1 MIATTALAAQYA
13 GTLNLSDTTKLAA
26 RATQPAPLAPP
37 PNPPG
42 KIVLA
47 ADLSTIANARLRL
60 SDRRWDY
67 TLSYSPSLSATDLE
81 LSFIPLTFQAG
92 SAAVGWHDRF
102 LRVLVSETASYGQLS
117 SALPYQPPTAL
128 AQSTTP
134 GQATAPGATTA
145 PAQPT
150 APGQATLLQ
159 SAAPTTL
166 YVGASDTS
174 ASMALRS
181 TRRVT
186 ISLSGGYGV
195 SGGLTTT
202 TKAVIPE
209 QYGPRVGAAVAYV
222 LSRSDGLATLASAQE
237 TITSGP
243 CPPPS
248 FTPFCV
254 ERTPLVQVQESLRHQ
269 LSATM
274 TLTIGVGAAASVVRT
289 LTLEELVIQP
299 IAVVALSDRFGT
311 LGASTFTLSAQLGT
325 VVDIRTGLP
334 SYNVQTTA
342 ALADW
347 VAPTIMLGLT
357 AGLVQTVP
365 YPPNSNPNPLTA
377 LSGGAEARFR
387 LDRQLDVGLG
397 VQEFWQRQTGYD
409 PLASTIGYVSVTG
422 RARTL
427 HF

>member
-13 GTLNLSDTTKLAA
+13 GTLDLSDTTRLAA
-26 RATQPAPLAPP
+26 RATQPPP
-37 PNPPG
+37 IVTTPSPG

-47 ADLSTIANARLRL
+47 ADVSTVANARLRL
-60 SDRRWDY
+60 RDRRWDY
-67 TLSYSPSLSATDLE
+67 TLSYSPSVTATDME
-81 LSFIPLTFQAG
+81 LSFIPLTLQAG
-92 SAAVGWHDRF
+92 GAAVGWHDRF
-102 LRVLVSETASYGQLS
+102 LRVLVSETASYGQIS
-117 SALPYQPPTAL
+117 SVLPYLPPTAP

-134 GQATAPGATTA
+134 GQATAPGQTTA
-145 PAQPT
+145 PGQPT

-166 YVGASDTS
+166 EVVASDTS

-209 QYGPRVGAAVAYV
+209 QYGPRAGASVVYV
-222 LSRSDGLATLASAQE
+222 LSRRDGLTTLASAQE

-248 FTPFCV
+248 FTPLCV
-254 ERTPLVQVQESLRHQ
+254 ERTPIVQVQESLRHQ
-269 LSATM
+269 LSATL

-289 LTLEELVIQP
+289 LTMEELVIEP
-299 IAVVALSDRFGT
+299 IGVVAVSDRFGT
-311 LGASTFTLSAQLGT
+311 LGASTFTLSAQLAP

-334 SYNVQTTA
+334 TYNVQTTA
-342 ALADW
+342 ALVDW
-347 VAPTIMLGLT
+347 VEPTIMLGLT

-365 YPPNSNPNPLTA
+365 YPISNPYPLTS
-377 LSGGAEARFR
+377 LSGGVEARIR
-387 LDRQLDVGLG
+387 LDRLLDVGLG
-397 VQEFWQRQTGYD
+397 VQEFWQQQTGYD

>member
-1 MIATTALAAQYA
+1 MIASTALAAQYA
-13 GTLNLSDTTKLAA
+13 GTLDLSDTTRLAA
-26 RATQPAPLAPP
+26 RATQPPP
-37 PNPPG
+37 IDPTPPPG

-47 ADLSTIANARLRL
+47 ADFSTVANARLRL

-67 TLSYSPSLSATDLE
+67 TLSYSPSLTATDLE
-81 LSFIPLTFQAG
+81 RRFIPLTLQAG
-92 SAAVGWHDRF
+92 SATVGWHDRF
-102 LRVLVSETASYGQLS
+102 LRLLVSETASYGQLS
-117 SALPYQPPTAL
+117 SALPYQAPAAPT
-128 AQSTTP
+128 QSTTP
-134 GQATAPGATTA
+134 GQATAPSQTTT
-145 PAQPT
+145 PGQPT

-159 SAAPTTL
+159 STAPVTL
-166 YVGASDTS
+166 DVGGSDTS

-181 TRRVT
+181 TRRIT

-195 SGGLTTT
+195 SGGLTTL
-202 TKAVIPE
+202 TKTVIPE
-209 QYGPRVGAAVAYV
+209 QYGPRVGASVAYV
-222 LSRSDGLATLASAQE
+222 LSQRDSLTTLASAQE

-254 ERTPLVQVQESLRHQ
+254 ERTPIVQVQESLRDQ
-269 LSATM
+269 LSATT
-274 TLTIGVGAAASVVRT
+274 TLTVGVGAAASVVRT

-299 IAVVALSDRFGT
+299 IGVAALSDRFGT
-311 LGASTFTLSAQLGT
+311 LGASTFTLSAQLAP
-325 VVDIRTGLP
+325 VVDLRTGLP

-342 ALADW
+342 ALSDW

-357 AGLVQTVP
+357 AGLVQTVLYPNTNP
-365 YPPNSNPNPLTA
+365 YPLTA
-377 LSGGAEARFR
+377 LSGGVEARIR
-387 LDRQLDVGLG
+387 LDRLLDVGLG
-397 VQEFWQRQTGYD
+397 VQEFWQEQLRYA